1 MSYTQQKVMGPAF
14 NVDSNFYVFLIP
26 PKNTK
31 KIVETKT
38 TPKPPK
44 PEFWSKIWSEDSGI
58 MSPYILKI

>member
-14 NVDSNFYVFLIP
+14 NVDYNSYVFLIL

-44 PEFWSKIWSEDSGI
+44 PECWDCLWDRKFQA
-58 MSPYILKI
+58 